1 MGQASRNERKTRRRK
16 VAARQTAQRKA
27 RTNRQYLSA
36 LSSRVINA
44 QFTLLAILQAQGG
57 SVVVATDVA
66 AGVMTD
72 FAHLAFMTERQE
84 DGSMKVTL
92 TDNRRKPCTQCGGM
106 GVITQDTIVGG
117 TEHDTIEF
125 PCEHCKDSEGFEPE
139 PAPEGDYRKNTT
151 APVAS
156 DTNIPLVPREPR
168 EPARTDVTA

>member
-1 MGQASRNERKTRRRK
+1 MGQASRNERKQRRQK
-16 VAARQTAQRKA
+16 LAVRQGAQRKA

-57 SVVVATDVA
+57 SVVVAKDVA

-92 TDNRRKPCTQCGGM
+92 TDNRTGAAD
-106 GVITQDTIVGG
+106 VV
-117 TEHDTIEF
+117 
-125 PCEHCKDSEGFEPE
+125 EP
-139 PAPEGDYRKNTT
+139 PT
-151 APVAS
+151 AS
-156 DTNIPLVPREPR
+156 DTNIPLAPREPLVP
-168 EPARTDVTA
+168 ERTDVIA